1 MEVKVQYMV
10 DETNKR
16 HELIRDVVSKT
27 VDETLQKMG
36 LNPDE
41 IYEAQ
46 KDFMYLREQRRLHEK
61 ISMRVRFVIVGFL
74 VTGALA
80 LLVLGVKS
88 VFGLK

>member
-1 MEVKVQYMV
+1 MV
-10 DETNKR
+10 DEMNKR

-80 LLVLGVKS
+80 LLILGVKS

>member
-1 MEVKVQYMV
+1 MG

>member
-1 MEVKVQYMV
+1 MV
-10 DETNKR
+10 DEANKR

-61 ISMRVRFVIVGFL
+61 ISMRVRFVIIGFL

-80 LLVLGVKS
+80 LLILGVKS
-88 VFGLK
+88 VFGIR

>member
-1 MEVKVQYMV
+1 M
-10 DETNKR
+10 NKR

-80 LLVLGVKS
+80 LLILGVKS

>member
-1 MEVKVQYMV
+1 MV
-10 DETNKR
+10 DEMNKR

-80 LLVLGVKS
+80 LLILGVKS
-88 VFGLK
+88 VFGIK

>member
-1 MEVKVQYMV
+1 MV
-10 DETNKR
+10 DEMNKR

-46 KDFMYLREQRRLHEK
+46 KDFMYLREQRRMHEK

-80 LLVLGVKS
+80 LLILGVKS

>member
-1 MEVKVQYMV
+1 MV

-74 VTGALA
+74 VTVALA

>member
-1 MEVKVQYMV
+1 MV
-10 DETNKR
+10 DEMNKR

-61 ISMRVRFVIVGFL
+61 ISMRVRFVIIGFL

-80 LLVLGVKS
+80 LLILGVKS
-88 VFGLK
+88 VFGIK

>member
-1 MEVKVQYMV
+1 MV

-46 KDFMYLREQRRLHEK
+46 KDFMYLREQRRMHEK

>member
-1 MEVKVQYMV
+1 MV
-10 DETNKR
+10 DEMNKR

-80 LLVLGVKS
+80 LLILGVKS
-88 VFGLK
+88 VFGIR

>member
-1 MEVKVQYMV
+1 MV

-80 LLVLGVKS
+80 LLILGVKS
-88 VFGLK
+88 VFGIK

>member
-1 MEVKVQYMV
+1 MG
-10 DETNKR
+10 ETNKR

-80 LLVLGVKS
+80 LLILGVKS

>member
-1 MEVKVQYMV
+1 MV
-10 DETNKR
+10 DEHNRR

-36 LNPDE
+36 LNTEE

-61 ISMRVRFVIVGFL
+61 ISFRVRFVIVGFV

-80 LLVLGVKS
+80 LLILGIKTA
-88 VFGLK
+88 FGLK

>member
-1 MEVKVQYMV
+1 MV

-46 KDFMYLREQRRLHEK
+46 KDFMYLREQRKMHEK
-61 ISMRVRFVIVGFL
+61 ISLRVRFILIGFIV
-74 VTGALA
+74 TSAIA
-80 LLVLGVKS
+80 LLILGVKTS
-88 VFGLK
+88 LGIK

>member
-1 MEVKVQYMV
+1 MV

-16 HELIRDVVSKT
+16 HELIRDVVSKS
-27 VDETLQKMG
+27 VDETLQKMR

>member
-1 MEVKVQYMV
+1 MV

-61 ISMRVRFVIVGFL
+61 ISMRVRFVIIGFL

-80 LLVLGVKS
+80 LLILGVKS
-88 VFGLK
+88 VFGIR

>member
-1 MEVKVQYMV
+1 MV

-80 LLVLGVKS
+80 LLILGIKS
-88 VFGLK
+88 VFGIR

>member
-1 MEVKVQYMV
+1 MV

-61 ISMRVRFVIVGFL
+61 ISMRVRFVIIGFL

-80 LLVLGVKS
+80 LLILGVKS
-88 VFGLK
+88 VIGIR

>member
-1 MEVKVQYMV
+1 MV

-16 HELIRDVVSKT
+16 HELLRDVVSKT
-27 VDETLQKMG
+27 VEETLQKMG

-46 KDFMYLREQRRLHEK
+46 KDFMYLREQRRMHEK

-80 LLVLGVKS
+80 LLILGVKS
-88 VFGLK
+88 IFGIK

>member
-1 MEVKVQYMV
+1 MV

-16 HELIRDVVSKT
+16 HELIRGGVSKT

>member
-1 MEVKVQYMV
+1 MV

-46 KDFMYLREQRRLHEK
+46 KDFMYLREQRRMHEK
-61 ISMRVRFVIVGFL
+61 IRGISSYFR
-74 VTGALA
+74 
-80 LLVLGVKS
+80 
-88 VFGLK
+88 

>member
-1 MEVKVQYMV
+1 MV

-80 LLVLGVKS
+80 LLILGVKS

>member
-1 MEVKVQYMV
+1 MV

-46 KDFMYLREQRRLHEK
+46 KDFMYLREQRRMHEK

-80 LLVLGVKS
+80 LLILGVKS
-88 VFGLK
+88 VFGIK

>member
-1 MEVKVQYMV
+1 MV
-10 DETNKR
+10 DEANKR

-80 LLVLGVKS
+80 LLILGVKS
-88 VFGLK
+88 VFGIK

>member
-1 MEVKVQYMV
+1 MV
-10 DETNKR
+10 DDTNKR

>member
-1 MEVKVQYMV
+1 MV

-80 LLVLGVKS
+80 LLILGVKS
-88 VFGLK
+88 VFGIR

>member
-1 MEVKVQYMV
+1 MV
-10 DETNKR
+10 DEANKR

-80 LLVLGVKS
+80 LLILGVKS

>member
-1 MEVKVQYMV
+1 MV
-10 DETNKR
+10 DEMNKR

-61 ISMRVRFVIVGFL
+61 ISMRVRFVIIGFL

-80 LLVLGVKS
+80 LLILGVKS
-88 VFGLK
+88 VFGIR

>member
-1 MEVKVQYMV
+1 MV
-10 DETNKR
+10 DEANKR

-61 ISMRVRFVIVGFL
+61 ISMRVRFVIIGFL

-80 LLVLGVKS
+80 LLILGVKS
-88 VFGLK
+88 VIGIR

>member
-1 MEVKVQYMV
+1 MV
-10 DETNKR
+10 DERNKR

-80 LLVLGVKS
+80 LLILGVKS
-88 VFGLK
+88 IFGIK

>member
-1 MEVKVQYMV
+1 MV

-61 ISMRVRFVIVGFL
+61 ISMRVRFVIIGFL

-80 LLVLGVKS
+80 LLILGIKS
-88 VFGLK
+88 VFGIR

>member
-1 MEVKVQYMV
+1 MV
-10 DETNKR
+10 DEANKR

-80 LLVLGVKS
+80 LLILGVKS
-88 VFGLK
+88 IFGIK

>member
-1 MEVKVQYMV
+1 MV

-46 KDFMYLREQRRLHEK
+46 KDFMYLREQRRMHEK

-80 LLVLGVKS
+80 LLILGVKS
-88 VFGLK
+88 IFGIK

>member
-1 MEVKVQYMV
+1 MV

-46 KDFMYLREQRRLHEK
+46 KDKLQYL
-61 ISMRVRFVIVGFL
+61 
-74 VTGALA
+74 
-80 LLVLGVKS
+80 
-88 VFGLK
+88 